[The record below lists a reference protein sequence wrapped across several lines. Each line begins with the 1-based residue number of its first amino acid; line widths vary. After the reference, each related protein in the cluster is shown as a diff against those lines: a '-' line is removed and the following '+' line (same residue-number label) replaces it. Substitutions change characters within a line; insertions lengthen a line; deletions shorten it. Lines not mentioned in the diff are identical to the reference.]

1 MGDKAAVWMWLLPKR
16 ELIRMSTM
24 SQYRIQV
31 HDIYDFRFD
40 TTVKRMV
47 IGPVR
52 LRATQNVDDQTVPH
66 AVAASL
72 DVVASTNSDACRQ
85 ASNVLDK
92 ACTLLDYAYLLDSGH
107 DSSRGSSRWLRV
119 EYAKKTPTGKAD
131 VELVTDRSLGVR
143 QLLPSIVL
151 TDHTKSVG
159 LQSHQVPELIKI
171 LFADNSAYD
180 QSVTKSCMAG
190 LARLHES
197 IRSDMKGNDRDRSFL
212 TAIMGLEAL
221 FSPESPDD
229 FHPVSSTVALGA
241 AYANTTCIS
250 GDDRIARWREV
261 KALYGLRSRITHGS
275 EGRPLSEKDVV
286 RTRLFLAESIEYSVA
301 HINEISQ
308 VGGFGQWLEHR
319 GLDGS

>member
-1 MGDKAAVWMWLLPKR
+1 MGDKATFWMWLPHKG
-16 ELIRMSTM
+16 ELIPMSPT
-24 SQYRIQV
+24 SRYRIDV
-31 HDIYDFRFD
+31 LTIYGFQFD
-40 TTVKRMV
+40 TSVKRMT

-52 LRATQNVDDQTVPH
+52 LRATENIRDQADPH
-66 AVAASL
+66 DVSASL
-72 DVVASTNSDACRQ
+72 DVIASTDLDACREG
-85 ASNVLDK
+85 SSVLDK
-92 ACTLLDYAYLLDSGH
+92 VCAILDYAYLRDGGDDISPDS
-107 DSSRGSSRWLRV
+107 LRNL
-119 EYAKKTPTGKAD
+119 EPLTSGRPTGKGD
-131 VELVTDRSLGVR
+131 VELLTEGPIADGVFI
-143 QLLPSIVL
+143 PSIVL
-151 TDHTKSVG
+151 SRHTKDIG
-159 LQSHQVPELIKI
+159 LRSHQVPELIKI
-171 LFADNSAYD
+171 LFAGNSTYD
-180 QSVTKSCMAG
+180 QSVSRSCMAG

-197 IRSDMKGNDRDRSFL
+197 IRSDMKGNGRDRSFL